1 MTSLQRCLIKTIPFQ
16 LAAISSLFGQ
26 PITPYS
32 LLKLLSNTETSRQGV
47 DLIKSSGS
55 KYVPLL
61 LKWAKNPP
69 KDDIALMGIHR
80 VGLADAFGELKVK
93 EAIPFLLEN
102 INMNREM
109 LHADSGGGAEAR
121 YQADIKNK
129 PAMTALIKIAELEP
143 MQYAYTQ
150 NRLTWREREEVLI
163 VICEIAE
170 TKSETYL
177 LSLKAGLK
185 QDLEKDLNRI
195 NESLRKISLSKQ
207 KNN

>member
-1 MTSLQRCLIKTIPFQ
+1 M
-16 LAAISSLFGQ
+16 
-26 PITPYS
+26 
-32 LLKLLSNTETSRQGV
+32 
-47 DLIKSSGS
+47 
-55 KYVPLL
+55 
-61 LKWAKNPP
+61 
-69 KDDIALMGIHR
+69 
-80 VGLADAFGELKVK
+80 K

-102 INMNREM
+102 IDMNREV
-109 LHADSGGGAEAR
+109 LHSVAMGAEER

-143 MQYAYTQ
+143 LQYAYRQ

>member
-1 MTSLQRCLIKTIPFQ
+1 
-16 LAAISSLFGQ
+16 
-26 PITPYS
+26 
-32 LLKLLSNTETSRQGV
+32 
-47 DLIKSSGS
+47 
-55 KYVPLL
+55 
-61 LKWAKNPP
+61 
-69 KDDIALMGIHR
+69 MGIHR

-109 LHADSGGGAEAR
+109 LHADSGGGAEER

-129 PAMTALIKIAELEP
+129 PAMTALTKIAELEP
-143 MQYAYTQ
+143 LQYAYRQ

-185 QDLEKDLNRI
+185 QDLEKDLNPI
-195 NESLRKISLSKQ
+195 DESLKRLVSPSRKIISKQRQSLSGYRLYGAERQRPQFLKIIASCGCSPSQ
-207 KNN
+207 GVPGGPGGQRPRVQGVKDP

>member
-16 LAAISSLFGQ
+16 LVAISSLFGQ
-26 PITPYS
+26 PVTPYS
-32 LLKLLSNTETSRQGV
+32 LLKLLSNPETSRQGV

-61 LKWAKNPP
+61 LKWTKNPP

-102 INMNREM
+102 IDMNREV
-109 LHADSGGGAEAR
+109 LHSVAMGAEER

-143 MQYAYTQ
+143 LQYAYRQ